1 MSDILALEWEHE
13 QIAGVLATLGG
24 GQVRVRQCFV
34 IPREP
39 AARGEQGLPPGWL
52 RGELAK
58 LGVGNA
64 SQVVVTLPRDDGF
77 VRRLELPEVPDDDL
91 PAMVRLQMGTKSSVS
106 MDEQSLD
113 FLPLAKR
120 SEMPGREV
128 LAATVPHELV
138 SEIQQQ
144 CQGMNATLAGVG
156 LAATAIAELV
166 VRAEAGIPGD
176 RTGVS
181 LVVGRFAHRLEIA
194 VYRLG
199 GVFFSHAARLSSG
212 VDGETQSIVPEVSRA
227 LVALRGALSDLK
239 IERVWTLVSPAE
251 QETVSTA
258 LERRLNCEV
267 RPLDAWG
274 TVDTASLSNWPEES
288 LRSQFAGPLG
298 MLLSREAP
306 RALGLDFLN
315 PRKTV
320 VKPDTRK
327 RNLTYA
333 GLGAGALVA
342 SLLGYQMWTVSSLDS
357 EIEQLKFKDN
367 QLALEIKKGKPVE
380 NAVALIDKWR
390 TDGVD
395 WLDQMRDF
403 VDRMPSTERVYLES
417 LQMTKIGSQPPKL
430 IAHGFAR
437 DQKDVM
443 ELSSA
448 LHTSDR
454 YRVMPYQ
461 ASKTGADSFY
471 PWRIDGQEILLAEP
485 EKPKPGAKGKT
496 APAAEPR
503 VKVNESAS
511 EESAPARKTA
521 ASDEK
526 QPADKKPAGKE
537 PADKVPADEVPT
549 DKVPTA
555 TAAAGKG
562 DAANAEAPAQQPEAA
577 DAKDQNGAEK
587 EKQ

>member
-13 QIAGVLATLGG
+13 QVAGVLATLGG

-39 AARGEQGLPPGWL
+39 ALRGEQGLPPDWL
-52 RGELAK
+52 RSELTR
-58 LGVGNA
+58 LGVGTA
-64 SQVVVTLPRDDGF
+64 SQVLVTLPRDDGF
-77 VRRLELPEVPDDDL
+77 VRRLELPEVPDEEL

-106 MDEQSLD
+106 MDDQSLD
-113 FLPLAKR
+113 FIPLAKR

-128 LAATVPHELV
+128 LAATVPHELL
-138 SEIQQQ
+138 SEIQRQ
-144 CQGMNATLAGVG
+144 CQGLNATVIGVG
-156 LAATAIAELV
+156 LAATAISELV

-199 GVFFSHAARLSSG
+199 GVFFSHAARLSAG

-251 QETVSTA
+251 QETVTTA

-274 TVDTASLSNWPEES
+274 TVDTAALSNWPEES
-288 LRSQFAGPLG
+288 VKSQFAGPLG
-298 MLLSREAP
+298 MLLSRESP

-320 VKPDTRK
+320 VKPDHRK

-333 GLGAGALVA
+333 GFGAGALVA

-380 NAVALIDKWR
+380 NAVALVDKWR

-417 LQMTKIGSQPPKL
+417 LQMTKVGSQPPKL
-430 IAHGFAR
+430 VAHGFAR

-461 ASKTGADSFY
+461 SSKTNADNFY

-485 EKPKPGAKGKT
+485 EKPKPGAKSKP
-496 APAAEPR
+496 APAAAPR
-503 VKVNESAS
+503 AKEAETARRENAKDGTAESAAPS
-511 EESAPARKTA
+511 ETAAKPPGNQAPA
-521 ASDEK
+521 SE
-526 QPADKKPAGKE
+526 
-537 PADKVPADEVPT
+537 VPAS
-549 DKVPTA
+549 KVA
-555 TAAAGKG
+555 S
-562 DAANAEAPAQQPEAA
+562 ANPEASSPEQEPV
-577 DAKDQNGAEK
+577 KGSEPESAEK
-587 EKQ
+587 ENR